1 MFLANYKDV
10 RITLT
15 ETVLVSFLSW
25 TLDKFLFP
33 GVFQIMVLFERSKI
47 LEEMYD
53 AVSSWLFIV
62 KT

>member
-1 MFLANYKDV
+1 MFLTNYKDV

-15 ETVLVSFLSW
+15 EAVLVSFLSW

-33 GVFQIMVLFERSKI
+33 GVFQIMILFKRSRI

-53 AVSSWLFIV
+53 AVSSWLLIV